1 MDLTVNRRL
10 VLATAAVAVLL
21 ITAGCMSMI
30 FGGISDETLDEE
42 QDYEDLRHADNDANV
57 TIEVGS
63 GSLISSGEFR
73 AVYNLSDTEEL
84 SLYRSTFYRENALDI
99 RAVRYW
105 YPNGTE
111 LTGSELDIDQSR
123 SSTEVRVPDGNGT
136 LAFTGD
142 ASQRTFYLPAYVS
155 DSYEVIL
162 PEGYRTTNYLF
173 GAVSPSG
180 YDRTTVDDQEHLHW
194 ERLDSSLS
202 IRFYNSRDVPIFAGI
217 VLLVVTVGGA
227 GVAYYY
233 RQVKSLEEKRQS
245 MGPDDVDTDIDD
257 DSKGPPPGM

>member
-1 MDLTVNRRL
+1 MDVNVNRRL
-10 VLATAAVAVLL
+10 LLATAVVALL
-21 ITAGCMSMI
+21 MVTAGCSMI

-42 QDYEDLRHADNDANV
+42 QDYDDLRDREANV

-63 GSLISSGEFR
+63 GGIISSGEFR
-73 AVYNLSDTEEL
+73 AVYDLNDTEEL

-111 LTGSELDIDQSR
+111 LTGSEIHVDQGR
-123 SSTEVRVPDGNGT
+123 SSTEVRVPDSNGT

-142 ASQRTFYLPAYVS
+142 AGQRTFYLPAFVD

-173 GAVSPSG
+173 GQVSPGG
-180 YDRTTVDDQEHLHW
+180 YDREVRDDREHLTW
-194 ERLDSSLS
+194 EHTGSSLS
-202 IRFYNSRDVPIFAGI
+202 IRFYPSRDIPIFIG
-217 VLLVVTVGGA
+217 VLVLVTTLGGL

-233 RQVKSLEEKRQS
+233 RQVKRLEEQRKE
-245 MGPDDVDTDIDD
+245 MGIDVEMDD
-257 DSKGPPPGM
+257 DDRKRPPPGR